1 MNIKS
6 RALLFGKGIAMGAAD
21 VVPGVSGGTIAF
33 ITGIYDELLGSLKKC
48 GPSALLVLSKEGP
61 EALWQ
66 HINGTF
72 LLTLFAGVLTSIFS
86 LAQLITWLLKAYPIQ
101 IWSFFFGLVLVSA
114 WHMGQQIY
122 REWSIPSI
130 ITLLVGTVLAWLISA
145 GVPLAAHDIG
155 LLTFFFAGA
164 LAICAMIL
172 PGISGSFI
180 LLLLGFYGPVIEAVK
195 SFNLPVLA
203 IFAAGCVIGLLS
215 FSHLLSWLLEKA
227 RVPTM
232 AFLIGLMLGSLS
244 KLWPWKETITTRVN
258 SAGEVEPLLQ
268 TNILPA
274 TYEQISGLPGNV
286 LPAVACVL
294 FAIVMVLSIDW
305 VAKR

>member
-61 EALWQ
+61 KALWQ